1 MKFGNRT
8 YKKLQKIYGSNESGL
23 LSFVNQFDALKNGEV
38 ALQQFIEELKFS
50 TPTELDIVKVLQ
62 RHLSPEDQ
70 ARVLQIEIPFDI
82 RIKRFQSH

>member
-23 LSFVNQFDALKNGEV
+23 LSFVNQFDAFKNDEIT
-38 ALQQFIEELKFS
+38 LQQFIEELKLS
-50 TPTELDIVKVLQ
+50 TPTELDTVKVLQ

-70 ARVLQIEIPFDI
+70 ARVLQIEIPI
-82 RIKRFQSH
+82 TELYIIASL